1 MGLQLLHPPSPGTP
15 ISTSRGW
22 GISMKHRRS
31 KKPFRGEI
39 EDQLLSHARR
49 SGLQEQTELQA
60 RNHSEQENCTDRR
73 RCRECL
79 EVGWGAIDWIELYG
93 QK

>member
-1 MGLQLLHPPSPGTP
+1 MGLQLLHPPLPGTP

-22 GISMKHRRS
+22 GISMKHCRS
-31 KKPFRGEI
+31 KKPFRVEI
-39 EDQLLSHARR
+39 EDQLLSNARR

-60 RNHSEQENCTDRR
+60 RNHSEQKNCTDRR
-73 RCRECL
+73 RGRECL
-79 EVGWGAIDWIELYG
+79 EVGCGAIDWIELYG